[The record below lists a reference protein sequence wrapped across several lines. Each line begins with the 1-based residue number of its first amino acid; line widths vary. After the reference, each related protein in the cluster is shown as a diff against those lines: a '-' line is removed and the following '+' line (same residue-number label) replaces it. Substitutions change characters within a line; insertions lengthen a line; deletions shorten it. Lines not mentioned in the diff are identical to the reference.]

1 MAPLFGEG
9 GRERERQRTGKERK
23 ETRGRQRHRHRKTE
37 RCRTREKETH
47 AHKEEGSC
55 SIVFCF
61 QENIKDYNSV
71 FLNSVFDVDAVRVM
85 SVI

>member
-1 MAPLFGEG
+1 MAREG
-9 GRERERQRTGKERK
+9 ERE
-23 ETRGRQRHRHRKTE
+23 TE
-37 RCRTREKETH
+37 DGEREKRDERQTKTQTQKDREMQNEREKGTH

-61 QENIKDYNSV
+61 EENIKDCNSV

-85 SVI
+85 SVM